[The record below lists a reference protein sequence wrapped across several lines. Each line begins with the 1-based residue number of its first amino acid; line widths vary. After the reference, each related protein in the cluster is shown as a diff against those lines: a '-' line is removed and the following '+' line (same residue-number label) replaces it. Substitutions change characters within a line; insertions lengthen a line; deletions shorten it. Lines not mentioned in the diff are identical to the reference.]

1 MSLDPQLGPTDKNYG
16 RTRLG
21 PTLKLR
27 FVSTALQNLQLALC
41 EMHGQWPGT
50 EPQQGMG
57 AEVGRSKNILEAGSP
72 HTLYDLLVFLA
83 LFGSRRL
90 SEIGR
95 GGLSAGKGWSRA
107 RREEDRRG
115 TSVWAGVHGVGPG
128 PGSRV
133 ALPGCSSGAG
143 LSQKTP
149 VGGDR

>member
-1 MSLDPQLGPTDKNYG
+1 
-16 RTRLG
+16 
-21 PTLKLR
+21 
-27 FVSTALQNLQLALC
+27 
-41 EMHGQWPGT
+41 
-50 EPQQGMG
+50 MG

-95 GGLSAGKGWSRA
+95 GGAERGQRVGA
-107 RREEDRRG
+107 EPAREEDGRG